1 MKRIMVVMLAA
12 LFLFAGTA
20 FAAEQ
25 QKEMGKASPAKAAQM
40 TATGKIVELSGTML
54 KLERSAKGKT
64 ETMEFM
70 LESPLAGMKA
80 GDKVTVHYVAKD
92 GNKVATKVSTA
103 AAAKRTEKKPMK

>member
-20 FAAEQ
+20 IAAEQ
-25 QKEMGKASPAKAAQM
+25 QKEMGKAAPAKTTKM

-70 LESPLAGMKA
+70 LESPLTDMKA
-80 GDKVTVHYVAKD
+80 GDKVTVQYVAKD
-92 GNKVATKVSTA
+92 GNKFATKVTNAS
-103 AAAKRTEKKPMK
+103 AAKKTPKK